1 MSQAVR
7 KPSSFSEGM
16 KQSPHA
22 GSPRR
27 PASVSAV
34 LPLPSSVFFGGL
46 LPGRASQGQTQ
57 GTAPKPKGKQSQ
69 QKVVEGKE
77 KGTARAGK
85 AAGWRASSC
94 IQPGSAPS
102 AVAHSRPDSARILR
116 GASALNSRSARLQ
129 SPFHILGQRD
139 RARSPVR
146 LNYSSLICPQL
157 PPFHT
162 GNASSP
168 GA

>member
-1 MSQAVR
+1 MSRAAG

-16 KQSPHA
+16 KQST
-22 GSPRR
+22 RR
-27 PASVSAV
+27 FTKAASLRLGPSAAAW
-34 LPLPSSVFFGGL
+34 LSSFWGL
-46 LPGRASQGQTQ
+46 LPGHASQGQTQ
-57 GTAPKPKGKQSQ
+57 GTTPKPKGEQSQ
-69 QKVVEGKE
+69 QKVVEGRE
-77 KGTARAGK
+77 KGTALAGK
-85 AAGWRASSC
+85 AAGWRASSY
-94 IQPGSAPS
+94 IQPGSVPS
-102 AVAHSRPDSARILR
+102 AVAHSRPDSARVLR
-116 GASALNSRSARLQ
+116 GPSALNSRSARLQ
-129 SPFHILGQRD
+129 SPSHILGQRG